1 VSRSK
6 TRSGAAGEG
15 EPSTPP
21 PEPEVRAAGGVVHRR
36 VRGPERLR
44 RWKRLEVALVHR
56 PRYDDWS
63 FPKGKREAGESD
75 EETAL
80 REVEEETGFTCTLG
94 PDLGE
99 IRYRDSKGR
108 EKVVRYWAMDL
119 LPGESGERFVPNREV
134 DVLRWC
140 RPAEADKLLSYEHDR
155 VLLDRLKQS
164 RSS

>member
-1 VSRSK
+1 MSGSK
-6 TRSGAAGEG
+6 TRSGAHGKADR
-15 EPSTPP
+15 STPP
-21 PEPEVRAAGGVVHRR
+21 PEPEVRAAGGVVRRR
-36 VRGPERLR
+36 VRGPQRCRLR
-44 RWKRLEVALVHR
+44 KRLEVALVHR

-63 FPKGKREAGESD
+63 FPKGKQEPGESD

-80 REVEEETGFTCTLG
+80 REVREETGMACTLG

-99 IRYRDSKGR
+99 VRYRDSKGR
-108 EKVVRYWAMDL
+108 QKVVRYWAMDL
-119 LPGESGERFVPNREV
+119 PPGETGDGFVANREV
-134 DVLRWC
+134 DALRWC